1 METLPSG
8 LPELIGDTE
17 NLARFLTQSNHFN
30 AVMVKPVA
38 FLPNPKNGQ
47 TSVFRQ
53 GQEPRETI
61 WQIGREQVAG
71 ERNVHG
77 IAIFKA
83 KHVRDAQLDVTAK
96 EPPPRHAN
104 IIGWPS
110 IANDPELEK
119 AKRKDLANQ
128 IAQHA
133 ELWRP

>member
-8 LPELIGDTE
+8 LPEQVSDEE

-30 AVMVKPVA
+30 AVMVRPAA

-53 GQEPRETI
+53 GNESHEAV
-61 WQIGREQVAG
+61 WQVGKDQVAG
-71 ERNVHG
+71 GRNIHG
-77 IAIFKA
+77 VAIFKA
-83 KHVRDAQLDVTAK
+83 KHVREVQLDVVAK

-104 IIGWPS
+104 IIGWPN
-110 IANDPELEK
+110 IASDPELEK

-133 ELWRP
+133 ELLRR

>member
-1 METLPSG
+1 MATLPSG
-8 LPELIGDTE
+8 LPEHVGDE
-17 NLARFLTQSNHFN
+17 ESLARFLTQSNHFN

-53 GQEPRETI
+53 GSEPQETL
-61 WQIGREQVAG
+61 WQVGQEQIAG
-71 ERNVHG
+71 ERNLHG
-77 IAIFKA
+77 VAIFKA
-83 KHVRDAQLDVTAK
+83 KRVREVQLDVVAK

-110 IANDPELEK
+110 IASDPELEK

-133 ELWRP
+133 ELLRR

>member
-8 LPELIGDTE
+8 LPEKVSDE
-17 NLARFLTQSNHFN
+17 ESLARFLTQSNHFN
-30 AVMVKPVA
+30 AVMVKPAA

-53 GQEPRETI
+53 GNEPHEAL
-61 WQIGREQVAG
+61 WQIGREQITG
-71 ERNVHG
+71 ERSLHG
-77 IAIFKA
+77 VAIFKA
-83 KHVRDAQLDVTAK
+83 KHVREVQLDVAAK

-110 IANDPELEK
+110 VTSDPELEK
-119 AKRKDLANQ
+119 AKRKDLAIQ

-133 ELWRP
+133 ELLRR